1 LQSVNGLATVE
12 LIGSNGVID
21 KKTLNGEQQSVSFKV
36 PNVDGWLSLVVVD
49 SKENSAFSNPIW
61 VKMIDKSKF

>member
-1 LQSVNGLATVE
+1 M
-12 LIGSNGVID
+12 ID